1 MHIEVWSD
9 VVCPWC
15 FIGKRRLEQALAAM
29 SGELGEV
36 SVTHRA
42 FQLDP
47 SATSDGELTVKYLA
61 EKYGVTQEQALD
73 MMDDVAE
80 SAEAVGLHYD
90 LAKTMHGNTMD
101 AHRLLLWAQENGA
114 SAALLESMYSGYFE
128 HGRSLFTT
136 DALLAL
142 VAEAGLDTE
151 AARGVLD
158 SDAFAQGVVDDQQL
172 AAQMGA
178 RGVPFFVIDRK
189 YGISGAQSLDI
200 FMDTLRKAA
209 TA

>member
-61 EKYGVTQEQALD
+61 EKYDVTQEQALD

-101 AHRLLLWAQENGA
+101 AHRLLLWAQEQGA
-114 SAALLESMYSGYFE
+114 SAPLLESMYSGYFE

>member
-200 FMDTLRKAA
+200 FIDTLRKAA